1 MSKKSCLDTGVIT
14 LLYSKNPPNPIISL
28 FRDIKEKKIDA
39 HIVSPIMSE
48 VFYHICN
55 LNGKVA
61 AETIIATFLNTYP
74 IILVNLNQTLIIK
87 AGTLKCQHYQSL
99 SYNDCFSIAY
109 ALNKKLTFHTTEKE
123 LGKIIPNL
131 KLKYYIF

>member
-1 MSKKSCLDTGVIT
+1 MGKKSCLDTGVIS
-14 LLYSKNPPNPIISL
+14 LFYSKNFSNSIIKL
-28 FRDIKEKKIDA
+28 FRDIKEKKIEA
-39 HIVSPIMSE
+39 HIVSPVMSE

-61 AETIIATFLNTYP
+61 AETTIATFLNTYS
-74 IILVNLNQTLIIK
+74 IKLLNLNQTLIIK

-99 SYNDCFSIAY
+99 SYNDCFSIVY
-109 ALNKKLTFHTTEKE
+109 ALNKKLIFHTTEKE

-131 KLKYYIF
+131 KLKSYII

>member
-1 MSKKSCLDTGVIT
+1 MGKKSCLDTGVIT
-14 LLYSKNPPNPIISL
+14 LLYSKDPPSSIINL
-28 FRDIKEKKIDA
+28 FRAIKEKKIEA

-74 IILVNLNQTLIIK
+74 IKLVNLNQTLIIK
-87 AGTLKCQHYQSL
+87 AGTLKCQQYHLL

-109 ALNKKLTFHTTEKE
+109 ALNKKLTLHTTEKN
-123 LGKIIPNL
+123 LGKAIPNL
-131 KLKYYIF
+131 KLKSYIF